1 MPATSSPGKSKGK
14 RDFPRILCKL
24 QSKDIK
30 YYFVYGLN
38 NYNFDNT
45 YPDHVLE
52 KRQLGFYDAMWR
64 NGSEVDLSASE
75 ETPETTKAGV
85 GVLGWEGGGGG

>member
-1 MPATSSPGKSKGK
+1 MGFGESLLIRQEPRNHLKGVTLPATSSPGKAKGK

-38 NYNFDNT
+38 NYNFGNT
-45 YPDHVLE
+45 HPDHVLE
-52 KRQLGFYDAMWR
+52 K
-64 NGSEVDLSASE
+64 
-75 ETPETTKAGV
+75 
-85 GVLGWEGGGGG
+85 